1 MLQTRLNSVVDTS
14 YHLIDIHKMMF
25 RELSDEIYNNFKSNM
40 TKCCIF
46 NSDMG
51 TLKYEFL
58 PYLTTKCDKTSD
70 LDGIYIYIWYY
81 GLKTQRKLS
90 QNLFFFE
97 SVSSSA
103 VYIIYRNSRTTVL
116 YREKVKLRY
125 LFLQNY

>member
-70 LDGIYIYIWYY
+70 LDGNSLYIWYY

-116 YREKVKLRY
+116 YREKVKIRY

>member
-70 LDGIYIYIWYY
+70 L
-81 GLKTQRKLS
+81 GLKTQR
-90 QNLFFFE
+90 
-97 SVSSSA
+97 
-103 VYIIYRNSRTTVL
+103 
-116 YREKVKLRY
+116 
-125 LFLQNY
+125 

>member
-70 LDGIYIYIWYY
+70 LDGTYIYIWYY

-116 YREKVKLRY
+116 YREKVKIRY